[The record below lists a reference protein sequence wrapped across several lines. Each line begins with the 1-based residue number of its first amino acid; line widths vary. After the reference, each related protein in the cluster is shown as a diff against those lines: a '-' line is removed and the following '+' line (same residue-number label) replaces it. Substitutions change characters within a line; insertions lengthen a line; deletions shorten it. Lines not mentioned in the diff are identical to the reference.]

1 MKLLSTVNRQSVL
14 PILLGISLTTLGLSV
29 AILLYSMVE
38 KDDNDRKKYGRIS
51 KCKEICME
59 FKMPEKYVSAV
70 IGKGGAVIRNIEE
83 LTNTRIKMEQADL
96 FCSDRVCYIRSDNA
110 ENIYSA
116 QNMVQSIINNLPIIE
131 TFELFIPF
139 EVSKRILKQNWNNF
153 GFAQEIQKTYG
164 TKIIL
169 ESDPHKTETGLKRRI
184 ILKGTTDQIAAAII
198 QIEDKVQDEIKA
210 EVQLR
215 MQVATARISVSELSH
230 INTDIKNTTEDHS
243 DIETYKLLVPHE
255 VCGRII
261 GKNGYTV
268 QEMER
273 FSGAKIILENVANKF
288 ENQRNVTIIG
298 TGKQIELATDQIK
311 NKIKEAIESHNE
323 WNYESTMT
331 IKSISDS
338 PCNNDGLMEVY
349 ISAMETPSLFWIQ
362 VVGSANIRLQHLVH
376 DMTKYYNEKENCQ
389 LHTLKKITVGQM
401 VAARFKYDN
410 KWYRAEVISVMES
423 SEYKVFFVDYGDLE
437 IVPIDD
443 ILELRTDMLS
453 LRLQAVEC
461 SLANVKPRESEWNSK
476 ANDKFAELTHLAK
489 WKPLIAQVKGYKE
502 RPVGYGGSRRENSL
516 IPCINLYDKD
526 NDKNINIGDNLIQ
539 LDMAQIEEDIRSTVN
554 LTSRDKCD
562 FPFIPFLSDSL
573 YLD

>member
-38 KDDNDRKKYGRIS
+38 KDDNDGKKYGRIS
-51 KCKEICME
+51 KCKEICVE

-83 LTNTRIKMEQADL
+83 LTNTHIKMEKADL
-96 FCSDRVCYIRSDNA
+96 YCSDRVCYIRSDNA

-116 QNMVQSIINNLPIIE
+116 QNMIQSIINNLPIIE
-131 TFELFIPF
+131 TFELFVPF
-139 EVSKRILKQNWNNF
+139 EVSKRIFKKNWNNF

-184 ILKGTTDQIAAAII
+184 ILKGTADQIAAAII
-198 QIEDKVQDEIKA
+198 QIEDKVQDEIKT

-255 VCGRII
+255 V
-261 GKNGYTV
+261 Y
-268 QEMER
+268 
-273 FSGAKIILENVANKF
+273 
-288 ENQRNVTIIG
+288 QRNVTIIG

-311 NKIKEAIESHNE
+311 NKIKEAIESRNE

-349 ISAMETPSLFWIQ
+349 VSAMETPSLFWIQ

-539 LDMAQIEEDIRSTVN
+539 LDMAQIEEDIRSAVN

>member
-29 AILLYSMVE
+29 AILLYTMVE
-38 KDDNDRKKYGRIS
+38 KDDNDRKKYDRIS

-70 IGKGGAVIRNIEE
+70 IGKGGAIIRNIEE
-83 LTNTRIKMEQADL
+83 LTNTRIKMEKADL
-96 FCSDRVCYIRSDNA
+96 YCSDRVCYIWSDNA

-116 QNMVQSIINNLPIIE
+116 QNMIQSIIKNLPIIE

-139 EVSKRILKQNWNNF
+139 EVSRRILKKNWNDF
-153 GFAQEIQKTYG
+153 GFAQEIQKTHG

-169 ESDPHKTETGLKRRI
+169 ESDPHKTETGFKRRI
-184 ILKGTTDQIAAAII
+184 ILKGTADQIAAAII
-198 QIEDKVQDEIKA
+198 QIEDKIQDEIKT

-215 MQVATARISVSELSH
+215 MQVATARISELFH
-230 INTDIKNTTEDHS
+230 INTDKNTTEDHS
-243 DIETYKLLVPHE
+243 DIETYKLLMPHE
-255 VCGRII
+255 ACGRII
-261 GKNGYTV
+261 RKNGYTV

-273 FSGAKIILENVANKF
+273 FSGAKIILENIANKF

-298 TGKQIELATDQIK
+298 TGKQIELATNQIK
-311 NKIKEAIESHNE
+311 NKIKEAIESRNE
-323 WNYESTMT
+323 WNYESTV

-349 ISAMETPSLFWIQ
+349 VSAMETPSLFWIQ

-389 LHTLKKITVGQM
+389 LHILKKITVGQM

-410 KWYRAEVISVMES
+410 KWYRAEVISVMDS

-437 IVPIDD
+437 IVPIND

-461 SLANVKPRESEWNSK
+461 SLANVKPRESEWSSK

-489 WKPLIAQVKGYKE
+489 WKSLIAQVKGYKE
-502 RPVGYGGSRRENSL
+502 RPVGCGGSRRENSL

-539 LDMAQIEEDIRSTVN
+539 LEVAQIEEDIRSAVN
-554 LTSRDKCD
+554 LALSHDKCD
-562 FPFIPFLSDSL
+562 FPFIPFLPDSL

>member
-1 MKLLSTVNRQSVL
+1 MSRSC
-14 PILLGISLTTLGLSV
+14 I
-29 AILLYSMVE
+29 
-38 KDDNDRKKYGRIS
+38 DDNDDRKKYGRIS
-51 KCKEICME
+51 KCKKICVE
-59 FKMPEKYVSAV
+59 FKMSEKYVSAV

-83 LTNTRIKMEQADL
+83 LTNTCIKMEKADL
-96 FCSDRVCYIRSDNA
+96 YCSDRVCYIWSDNA

-116 QNMVQSIINNLPIIE
+116 ENMIQSIINNLPVIE
-131 TFELFIPF
+131 TFELFVPF
-139 EVSKRILKQNWNNF
+139 EVSRRIFKKNWNDF
-153 GFAQEIQKTYG
+153 GFVQEIRKTHG

-184 ILKGTTDQIAAAII
+184 ILKGTADQIAAAII

-215 MQVATARISVSELSH
+215 TQVTTARISELSH
-230 INTDIKNTTEDHS
+230 INIDIKNTTEDHS

-255 VCGRII
+255 ACGRII
-261 GKNGYTV
+261 GKNRCTV

-273 FSGAKIILENVANKF
+273 FSGSKIILENVANKF
-288 ENQRNVTIIG
+288 EN
-298 TGKQIELATDQIK
+298 
-311 NKIKEAIESHNE
+311 
-323 WNYESTMT
+323 
-331 IKSISDS
+331 
-338 PCNNDGLMEVY
+338 GLMEVY
-349 ISAMETPSLFWIQ
+349 VSAMETPSLFWIQ
-362 VVGSANIRLQHLVH
+362 VVGSANIHLQHLVH

-389 LHTLKKITVGQM
+389 LHTLKKIIVGQM

-461 SLANVKPRESEWNSK
+461 SLANVKPRESEWSSK

-502 RPVGYGGSRRENSL
+502 RSVGYGGSRRENSL
-516 IPCINLYDKD
+516 IPSINLYDKD
-526 NDKNINIGDNLIQ
+526 NDKNINIGDSLIQ
-539 LDMAQIEEDIRSTVN
+539 LEMAQIEEDIRSAVN
-554 LTSRDKCD
+554 LALSRD
-562 FPFIPFLSDSL
+562 FPFIPFLPDSL